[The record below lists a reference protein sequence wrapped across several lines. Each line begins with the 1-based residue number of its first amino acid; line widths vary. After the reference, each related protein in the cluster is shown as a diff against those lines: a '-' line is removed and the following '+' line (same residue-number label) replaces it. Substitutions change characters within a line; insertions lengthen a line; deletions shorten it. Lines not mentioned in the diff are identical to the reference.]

1 MGYSLGPISAKALAM
16 PSCSQTIM
24 LALAATGATF
34 LALSAYVLKTGITSA
49 SWAVFFAGM
58 AIAILAG
65 LGTLFFQVPALGL
78 AVSAMVALLSAGLIL
93 YETGK
98 IVNGG
103 EDNYVLATVGLLKPA
118 NASVSRKR
126 VVLTIP
132 GVLSNSA
139 EFLPSKQACGTVPR
153 HRPV

>member
-1 MGYSLGPISAKALAM
+1 
-16 PSCSQTIM
+16 
-24 LALAATGATF
+24 
-34 LALSAYVLKTGITSA
+34 
-49 SWAVFFAGM
+49 M

-65 LGTLFFQVPALGL
+65 LGALFFQIPALGL

-139 EFLPSKQACGTVPR
+139 GFLPNKQACGTVPR

>member
-1 MGYSLGPISAKALAM
+1 
-16 PSCSQTIM
+16 
-24 LALAATGATF
+24 
-34 LALSAYVLKTGITSA
+34 
-49 SWAVFFAGM
+49 M

-103 EDNYVLATVGLLKPA
+103 EDNYVLAIVGLYVSIFNLFSSLLSLFGFGVLHQNDKETAVRESLFFQRFTKLLREAFLRFCLKPA

-139 EFLPSKQACGTVPR
+139 EFLPNKQACGTVPR